1 MEFNES
7 KEEMKEMKNQLRWF
21 TIIALLVVIAMLS
34 TGCAKATE
42 APTVEQPVSEET
54 EVVTAEPVATE
65 EVVPTEVAEKSQIT
79 IVIAEDPPN
88 FNPTVNAS
96 GFDVLVMELVMLGL
110 ADLDEEGN
118 AYPELAAELPTVEN
132 GGVVIDEEAATM
144 DVTWKM
150 RQDIKWSDGVPVT
163 ADDIVFTYE
172 AVIDPVNGMWIAG
185 IDYVDG
191 VEKID
196 DYTAVVHYNTIYPAY
211 LTQFGGYL
219 MAIWPAHY
227 CDAKQ
232 GFTAWDC
239 GRDPLSNGPYVLKEW
254 VENDHLTFERNP
266 NYFEEGKPSIDE
278 IVVKIIPDEAVRKQM
293 LINGDADLDMWTPE
307 NVIAEL
313 TDYSDVVEVSLSPVD
328 RWVMRIFFNLAA
340 KGTTDPVATPHPI
353 VSDVRVRRAIWMAI
367 DVETIGKEFF
377 RGYADPVW
385 TEFFR
390 PPYNVCDIPQPVY
403 DPEAAQA
410 LLEEAGWIDQ
420 DGNGVRECHGCT
432 TGAEE
437 GYPMEMEFITYSEYG
452 EALDLTQEFIAEK
465 LGEIGIQLTISKVE
479 GTVLWDTS
487 ENGGIEQSGNFDM
500 DIWDDGYSGNDP
512 TDFLWGYYYSEAAIP
527 DYGYN
532 YGRYINPQVDELID
546 ASYTLDEE
554 ARQDAFCQ
562 LAAILEED
570 LPELLLF
577 TTVDANAHSTRL
589 QGVQSNA
596 NEIVTW
602 NAADWTLK

>member
-1 MEFNES
+1 MNKKS
-7 KEEMKEMKNQLRWF
+7 RWF
-21 TIIALLVVIAMLS
+21 TILAILVVIGMLS
-34 TGCAKATE
+34 SGCAKETI
-42 APTVEQPVSEET
+42 APTVEGPVT
-54 EVVTAEPVATE
+54 EVTEAEPAAPAATE
-65 EVVPTEVAEKSQIT
+65 EVAPVETEKSQIV
-79 IVIAEDPPN
+79 IVIAEDPPS
-88 FNPTVNAS
+88 FNPPVNAS

-118 AYPELAAELPTVEN
+118 AYPELALELPTTEN
-132 GGVVIDEEAATM
+132 GGVVVDEENGTM
-144 DVTWKM
+144 DVIWKL

-163 ADDIVFTYE
+163 AEDVVFTYN
-172 AVIDPVNGMWIAG
+172 AVVDPDYGFWING
-185 IDYVDG
+185 IDYVDS

-196 DYTAVVHYNTIYPAY
+196 DYTAVVHYNTIYPGY

-227 CDAKQ
+227 CDAEQ
-232 GFTAWDC
+232 GFTQWDC
-239 GRDPLSNGPYVLKEW
+239 GLKPLSNGPYALKEW
-254 VENDHLTFERNP
+254 VQNDHLTFERNP
-266 NYFEEGKPSIDE
+266 NYFETGKPAIDE

-293 LINGDADLDMWTPE
+293 LINGDADLDMWTAE

-313 TDYSDVVEVSLSPVD
+313 NNYPDVVEVSLSPVD

-340 KGTTDPVATPHPI
+340 KGTTDPAATPHPV
-353 VSDVRVRRAIWMAI
+353 VSDVRVRRAIRMAI
-367 DVETIGKEFF
+367 DTETISKEFWY
-377 RGYADPVW
+377 GYADLVW

-403 DPEAAQA
+403 DPEAAKA

-420 DGNGVRECHGCT
+420 DGDGVRECHGCT

-465 LGEIGIQLTISKVE
+465 LGEIGIKLNISRVE
-479 GTVLWDTS
+479 GTVLWETT

-500 DIWDDGYSGNDP
+500 DIWDDGYSGSDP
-512 TDFLWGYYYSEAAIP
+512 TDYLWSYYYSAAAVP
-527 DYGYN
+527 DAGYN
-532 YGRYINPQVDELID
+532 YGRYINPEVDELID

-554 ARQDAFCQ
+554 LRIELFCQ
-562 LAAILEED
+562 VATILERD

-589 QGVQSNA
+589 QGVKSNA

-602 NAADWTLK
+602 NVADWTLK

>member
-1 MEFNES
+1 MNKKS
-7 KEEMKEMKNQLRWF
+7 RWF
-21 TIIALLVVIAMLS
+21 TILAILVVIGMLS
-34 TGCAKATE
+34 SGCAKETI
-42 APTVEQPVSEET
+42 APTVEGPVT
-54 EVVTAEPVATE
+54 EVTEAEPAAPAATE
-65 EVVPTEVAEKSQIT
+65 EVAPVETEKSQIV
-79 IVIAEDPPN
+79 IVIAEDPPS
-88 FNPTVNAS
+88 FNPPVNAS

-118 AYPELAAELPTVEN
+118 AYPELALELPTTEN
-132 GGVVIDEEAATM
+132 GGVVVDEENGTM
-144 DVTWKM
+144 DVIWKL

-163 ADDIVFTYE
+163 AEDVVFTYN
-172 AVIDPVNGMWIAG
+172 AVVDPDYGFWING
-185 IDYVDG
+185 IDYVDS

-196 DYTAVVHYNTIYPAY
+196 DYTAVVHYNTIYPGY

-227 CDAKQ
+227 CDAEQ
-232 GFTAWDC
+232 GFTQWDC
-239 GRDPLSNGPYVLKEW
+239 GLKPLSNGPYALKEW
-254 VENDHLTFERNP
+254 VQNDHLTFERNP
-266 NYFEEGKPSIDE
+266 NYFETGKPAIDE

-313 TDYSDVVEVSLSPVD
+313 NNYPDVVEVSLSPVD

-340 KGTTDPVATPHPI
+340 KGTTDPAATPHPV
-353 VSDVRVRRAIWMAI
+353 VSDVRVRRAIRMAI
-367 DVETIGKEFF
+367 DTETISKEFWY
-377 RGYADPVW
+377 GYADLVW

-403 DPEAAQA
+403 DPEAAKA

-420 DGNGVRECHGCT
+420 DGDGVRECHGCT

-465 LGEIGIQLTISKVE
+465 LGEIGIKLNISRVE
-479 GTVLWDTS
+479 GTVLWETT

-500 DIWDDGYSGNDP
+500 DIWDDGYSGSDP
-512 TDFLWGYYYSEAAIP
+512 TDYLWSYYYSAAAVP
-527 DYGYN
+527 DAGYN
-532 YGRYINPQVDELID
+532 YGRYINPEVDELID

-554 ARQDAFCQ
+554 LRIELFCQ
-562 LAAILEED
+562 VATILERD

-589 QGVQSNA
+589 QGVKSNA

-602 NAADWTLK
+602 NVADWTLK